1 MISFS
6 NGTAGKTTTDEE
18 LEEMLDGG
26 NAAVFTAGVCVPSL
40 SQHHSFGLLLM
51 LQVFL
56 PTSIR
61 LYNSLLC
68 HAPIQ

>member
-26 NAAVFTAGVCVPSL
+26 NAAVFTAGVCSL
-40 SQHHSFGLLLM
+40 TVTASF
-51 LQVFL
+51 FWFITNASSL
-56 PTSIR
+56 PLHFHQT
-61 LYNSLLC
+61 L
-68 HAPIQ
+68 